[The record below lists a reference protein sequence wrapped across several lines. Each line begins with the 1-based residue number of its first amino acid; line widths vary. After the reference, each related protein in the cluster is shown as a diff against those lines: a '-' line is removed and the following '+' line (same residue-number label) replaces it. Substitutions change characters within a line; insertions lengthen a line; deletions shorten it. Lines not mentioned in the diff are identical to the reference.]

1 MIIMELAEEGHLIIL
16 GCGDVGKRV
25 IETLQHADINFIV
38 IDSNPQKLENADFKH
53 IIGNA
58 TDEEILVQA
67 GIRTASEVIITL
79 NDDTDVI
86 FATLMARGLNP
97 KSTIISRANSY
108 KSIDKIYK
116 AGADYVAAL
125 SIVAGQMLA
134 KMTSNCLEA
143 SCKRMDEDIMLYEGI
158 DIEKHLITRE
168 PELVNKTVAEL
179 DLRTS
184 VGCTIIGIERNG
196 EVITDVLPSTV
207 LKKDDIVAV
216 VGGREEISRF
226 KEKYVKRSK

>member
-1 MIIMELAEEGHLIIL
+1 MNITGDGHLIVL

-25 IETLQHADINFIV
+25 IETLQHAGINFIV
-38 IDSNPQKLENADFKH
+38 VDSDPLKLENAEFHH

-67 GIRTASEVIITL
+67 GIRTASEVVITL

-86 FATLMARGLNP
+86 FATLIARGLNP
-97 KSTIISRANSY
+97 KSTILARANSY

-134 KMTSNCLEA
+134 KMTSYCLEA

-158 DIEKHLITRE
+158 DIEKHNVGRDSFF
-168 PELVNKTVAEL
+168 VNRNVADL
-179 DLRTS
+179 DLRKT

-196 EVITDVLPSTV
+196 EVITDILPSIV
-207 LKKDDIVAV
+207 IMKNDIIAV

-226 KEKYVKRSK
+226 KERYVKK